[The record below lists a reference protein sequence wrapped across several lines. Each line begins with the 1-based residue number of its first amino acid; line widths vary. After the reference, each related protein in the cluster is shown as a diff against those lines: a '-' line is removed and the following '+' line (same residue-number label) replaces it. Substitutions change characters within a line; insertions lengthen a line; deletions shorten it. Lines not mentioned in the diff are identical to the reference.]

1 MTLSYS
7 TNLPKPF
14 LCNYDRPTSTLFKTA
29 REFKREIR
37 KIPGQVVLD
46 EQKRG
51 KKLDLKKPKA
61 VRVRKKKEI

>member
-14 LCNYDRPTSTLFKTA
+14 LCNYGRPTRTLFKTA

-37 KIPGQVVLD
+37 KIQGEVALD

-51 KKLDLKKPKA
+51 KKLD
-61 VRVRKKKEI
+61 